1 MFLDTV
7 TLCESELISNKN
19 NLFNAFTVK
28 LWLHIK
34 KINNSILH
42 KCFSNI
48 FLYSVTCSLNYFV
61 NYFCYI

>member
-1 MFLDTV
+1 MFLDPV

-19 NLFNAFTVK
+19 NLFNASTVK

-34 KINNSILH
+34 KSNNSILH

-48 FLYSVTCSLNYFV
+48 FLYSVTSSLNYFV